1 MNRLEVCEV
10 ADEIQDAIYKAYE
23 GESKASVRL
32 KVFADKADEEEY
44 SSVAKLFRAV
54 ADSEAIHA
62 RNALRLLHEIKDT
75 ETNLSDSLASEQKI
89 AQVAYGD
96 FITKAEAQ
104 ENKPVATMFTWA
116 RDVEDVHAKLY
127 EKALEHLLAE
137 EEPTYYVC
145 DVCGYVADGAI
156 PDKCPVCQN
165 PAKVFYEVT
174 CKYD

>member
-1 MNRLEVCEV
+1 M
-10 ADEIQDAIYKAYE
+10 ADEMTDDLYKAYE

-32 KVFADKADEEEY
+32 KVFADKADQEEFA
-44 SSVAKLFRAV
+44 SVAKLFRAV
-54 ADSEAIHA
+54 AESEAIHA
-62 RNALRLLHEIKDT
+62 RNMLRLLKEVKDT

-89 AQVAYGD
+89 AQVAYSS
-96 FITKAEAQ
+96 FIAQAEAE
-104 ENKPVATMFTWA
+104 ENKPLVTMFTWA
-116 RDVEDVHAKLY
+116 RDVEDQHAKLY

-145 DVCGYVADGAI
+145 DICGYVSDGTV
-156 PDKCPVCQN
+156 PEKCPVCQN

>member
-1 MNRLEVCEV
+1 MG
-10 ADEIQDAIYKAYE
+10 DEINDAIAKAYE
-23 GESKASVRL
+23 GEAKASIRL
-32 KVFADKADEEEY
+32 KVFADKADQEEY
-44 SSVAKLFRAV
+44 GSVAKLFRAV

-75 ETNLSDSLASEQKI
+75 ETNLADSLASEVKI
-89 AQVAYGD
+89 AQVAYGS
-96 FITKAEAQ
+96 FIAKAEAE
-104 ENKPVATMFTWA
+104 ENQPVTTMFTWA
-116 RDVEDVHAKLY
+116 RDVEEQHAKLY

-145 DVCGYVADGAI
+145 DICGYVADGTI
-156 PDKCPVCQN
+156 PETCPVCGN

>member
-1 MNRLEVCEV
+1 MPEG
-10 ADEIQDAIYKAYE
+10 IQDELFKAYD

-32 KVFADKADEEEY
+32 RVYADKADEEEY
-44 SSVAKLFRAV
+44 TGVARLFRAV

-75 ETNLSDSLASEQKI
+75 ETNLSDSLAREQKI
-89 AQVAYGD
+89 AQVAYSS
-96 FITKAEAQ
+96 FIATAEAE

-116 RDVEDVHAKLY
+116 RDVEDQHIKLY

-145 DVCGYVADGAI
+145 DVCGYVADGEV
-156 PDKCPVCQN
+156 PDKCPVCGN
-165 PAKVFYEVT
+165 PSDVFYEVT
-174 CKYD
+174 CKSG